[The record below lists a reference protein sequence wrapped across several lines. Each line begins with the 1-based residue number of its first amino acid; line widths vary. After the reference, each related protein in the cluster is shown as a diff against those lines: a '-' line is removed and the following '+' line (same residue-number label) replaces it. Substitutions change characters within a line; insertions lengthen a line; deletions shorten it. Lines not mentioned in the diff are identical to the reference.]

1 MTVFCS
7 RANSRASILARAA
20 WAALLLTGCQ
30 QILGIDKLERG
41 ITEMDGGVDPLDAG
55 NEDAEVTYEKPSEA
69 DCKEYCDLVN
79 DTCKPDGTKA
89 AFANPSYCEGLCP
102 HMLKVTD
109 GPTAKTNTFDCRLA
123 QARTA
128 ATVAPDNAGECRSVG
143 AGGDGAC
150 GSNCESYCQLYDAVC
165 GSIAGLSRGPTCLR
179 ECQNL
184 PEDRQSNAAAAFSSE
199 SDTIQ
204 CRLAHLG
211 AAAAGKAAENETL
224 TETHCKH
231 AQIHAA
237 IPCVQPKPKCEDFCA
252 LVDRTCTGAMQQYET
267 TQDCVAICNK
277 GLTSNVTPLPADMP
291 LDIAFDTVACRRY
304 HTYNAMKAPDGVHCE
319 HAGPTGDG
327 HCGGKVCPSFCQMS
341 KAACGMQYMTKFGSN
356 EAAATAACIA
366 ECDAALTAEGVKD
379 QYDHH
384 YSVAKGKAANADKMQ
399 CRVYRLSKAFLSP
412 GSHCEAALGNM
423 DCR

>member
-1 MTVFCS
+1 LNPRMTMS
-7 RANSRASILARAA
+7 SSRASTLSRAA
-20 WAALLLTGCQ
+20 LAALLLAGCQ

-41 ITEMDGGVDPLDAG
+41 VTEPDGGGTAMDAG
-55 NEDAEVTYEKPSEA
+55 SEDAEVVYDKPNEE
-69 DCKEYCDLVN
+69 DCTEYCDLVN
-79 DTCKPDGTKA
+79 ETCKPDGPTA

-102 HMLKVTD
+102 QMLKLTE

-123 QARTA
+123 QVRTA
-128 ATVAPDNAGECRSVG
+128 ATVAPDNASECRSVG

-150 GSNCESYCQLYDAVC
+150 GTNCESYCQLFEAVC
-165 GSIAGLSRGPTCLR
+165 GAIPGLSRGPTCLS
-179 ECQNL
+179 ECQKI
-184 PEDRQSNAAAAFSSE
+184 PEDKQTNASAAFSSE

-211 AAAAGKAAENETL
+211 AASAGKAAENATL

-231 AQIHAA
+231 AQLHAG

-267 TQDCVAICNK
+267 TQDCVAICNR
-277 GLTSNVTPLPADMP
+277 GLTLSVPLLADTPVDMTN
-291 LDIAFDTVACRRY
+291 DTVACRRY
-304 HTYNAMKAPDGVHCE
+304 HAYNAIKAPDGIHCE

-341 KAACGMQYMTKFGSN
+341 KAACSRDFMTKFGTG
-356 EAAATAACIA
+356 EAADAACEA
-366 ECDAALTAEGVKD
+366 ECLAALTAEGVKD

-384 YSVAKGKAANADKMQ
+384 YSVPKGKAADADPMQ
-399 CRVYRLSKAFLSP
+399 CRVYQLSKAFVAPLA
-412 GSHCEAALGNM
+412 HCEAALGIR
-423 DCR
+423 DCP